1 MINAELS
8 SCILEKKLKLKTFDF
23 SGRLEILD
31 CAEYHQHLKSKILN
45 LKSYIFLTV
54 TLKTSSI

>member
-1 MINAELS
+1 MPSNARAPTKRNKNL
-8 SCILEKKLKLKTFDF
+8 IFDF

-54 TLKTSSI
+54 TLKTSTN